1 MLCGGLWRGVHRMAR
16 EERSQDEA
24 FGKRPEGVEVQVQ
37 PRTYLLDGSLYQN
50 QYMTLWNANNMPVS
64 VELRVLP
71 KDHFELIVDHLDSQG
86 GGDGAWMK
94 IRGTF
99 HTEPIS
105 GASGTSGRLRLVPSL
120 PSEAEGG
127 EGFSYDE
134 SVLTSSTAFAF
145 RCLKRWGASSLISAL
160 QLELDIAEESVI
172 VTPRSSIIRML
183 WDESVALR
191 RTTEEKMWNSGAAR
205 GPPID
210 ARQRAEA
217 PHRGAHGPP
226 APSHA
231 AAPQALIWLR
241 QRLRSV
247 GHHLPQRLSEGH
259 PHTDLCLT
267 AKRFARRSIA
277 SDAAA
282 LGPMAAAPL
291 GAGQRVCG

>member
-1 MLCGGLWRGVHRMAR
+1 VQSSPSDWLGELCLGGGEASSTPSTPCTPVVSETRALPQRRRSHSVPCALLLSLCVLSFSMLCGGLWRGVRRMAR

-24 FGKRPEGVEVQVQ
+24 FGKQPGGVEVQVQ

-105 GASGTSGRLRLVPSL
+105 GVSGTSGRLRLVPSL

-191 RTTEEKMWNSGAAR
+191 RTTEEKMWNSGA
-205 GPPID
+205 
-210 ARQRAEA
+210 RQR
-217 PHRGAHGPP
+217 
-226 APSHA
+226 PSN
-231 AAPQALIWLR
+231 
-241 QRLRSV
+241 
-247 GHHLPQRLSEGH
+247 
-259 PHTDLCLT
+259 
-267 AKRFARRSIA
+267 
-277 SDAAA
+277 
-282 LGPMAAAPL
+282 
-291 GAGQRVCG
+291 

>member
-1 MLCGGLWRGVHRMAR
+1 MQSSPGNWLGEVCLGVGEASSTPSTPCTPVVSETPALPQRRRSHSVPCASLLSVFVLSFSTLFGGLWRGVRRTAR
-16 EERSQDEA
+16 EDEA
-24 FGKRPEGVEVQVQ
+24 PGQEPEGVEVQVQ
-37 PRTYLLDGSLYQN
+37 PRTYLLEGSLYQN

-71 KDHFELIVDHLDSQG
+71 KDHFELVVDHLDSQG

-183 WDESVALR
+183 WDDSVALR
-191 RTTEEKMWNSGAAR
+191 RTTEEKMWNSGA
-205 GPPID
+205 
-210 ARQRAEA
+210 RQR
-217 PHRGAHGPP
+217 
-226 APSHA
+226 PSN
-231 AAPQALIWLR
+231 
-241 QRLRSV
+241 
-247 GHHLPQRLSEGH
+247 
-259 PHTDLCLT
+259 
-267 AKRFARRSIA
+267 
-277 SDAAA
+277 
-282 LGPMAAAPL
+282 
-291 GAGQRVCG
+291 